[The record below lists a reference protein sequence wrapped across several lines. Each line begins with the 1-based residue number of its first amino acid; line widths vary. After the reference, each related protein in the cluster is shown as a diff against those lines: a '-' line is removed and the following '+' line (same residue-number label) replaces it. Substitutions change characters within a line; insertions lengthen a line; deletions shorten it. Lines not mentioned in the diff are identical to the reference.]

1 MTSRRNLLAGA
12 TALAAGAILPARAAT
27 LSRGRDDARLLAHAA
42 RTRTFVDR
50 YAEVAEEAHRTFDL
64 VQADPVLIPGTYP
77 LAWARDEIARGST
90 LSTRTLLRLYQVRQN
105 RIYERHGYSAASD
118 AWNTAGRVTRAA
130 LGRLKAMHA
139 TTIEGAAAKARVLYA
154 AADDDDLA
162 AGEDITETLAAI
174 VADLE
179 RLAARKA

>member
-77 LAWARDEIARGST
+77 LAWASSRASSRPRERVAARAGRIAP
-90 LSTRTLLRLYQVRQN
+90 
-105 RIYERHGYSAASD
+105 AAS
-118 AWNTAGRVTRAA
+118 AVAPAA
-130 LGRLKAMHA
+130 SAVAPARRLRRLVIAPPPRL
-139 TTIEGAAAKARVLYA
+139 EGNA
-154 AADDDDLA
+154 
-162 AGEDITETLAAI
+162 
-174 VADLE
+174 
-179 RLAARKA
+179 

>member
-27 LSRGRDDARLLAHAA
+27 LSRCRDDARLLAHAA
-42 RTRTFVDR
+42 RTRTLVDR

-105 RIYERHGYSAASD
+105 RIYERHGYRAASD

-139 TTIEGAAAKARVLYA
+139 TTTRAQPQKPACCMPRP
-154 AADDDDLA
+154 
-162 AGEDITETLAAI
+162 TTMTLPPGRTSPKRSPRSSPISNGWPRAW
-174 VADLE
+174 
-179 RLAARKA
+179 